1 MPTPPSSHPVRI
13 IVTGIDGQLAEG
25 VTVTLTVTAGFISN
39 TTNSSG
45 EVVLNV
51 ANAGSWN
58 VGDEA
63 TIVATKTASGTK
75 TETLVLTSS
84 PQTLNIT
91 LAETS
96 DLIYYEQTENDTYV
110 LNFALLTTYDGE
122 KVTTSNP
129 LPVKIVDSSGDF
141 DLTNNPSTVWTITR
155 TDGQPDSETITLS
168 NGDVYKKTFT
178 YTDNILTTRS
188 KWIKQ

>member
-25 VTVTLTVTAGFISN
+25 VTVTLTVTAGFTSD

-75 TETLVLTSS
+75 TETLTLTSS
-84 PQTLNIT
+84 PQSLNIT
-91 LAETS
+91 LEETS
-96 DLIYYEQTENDTYV
+96 DLYYEESESDNYV
-110 LNFALLTTYDGE
+110 LNFALVVDYAGE
-122 KVTTSNP
+122 KITTSNP
-129 LPVKIVDSSGDF
+129 FPVKIVNSSSDF
-141 DLTNNPSTVWTITR
+141 DLTNNPATIWTITR
-155 TDGQPDSETITLS
+155 GDGQPDSETITLA
-168 NGDVYKKTFT
+168 NGDIYTRTFS
-178 YTDNILTTRS
+178 YTNNILTTRS
-188 KWIKQ
+188 AWVKQ